1 MVMKYVFDLKAIT
14 DTEAVCQPYKKKKK
28 NPNQNQTKQTN
39 QPTNQK
45 IKPNKKNY
53 HRIVE

>member
-28 NPNQNQTKQTN
+28 KPKSKPNQTN
-39 QPTNQK
+39 QPTNQSK
-45 IKPNKKNY
+45 NQTQQKKLS
-53 HRIVE
+53 